1 MMTAT
6 PTECPPPTRLR
17 AYASGRLPETQS
29 DSIFEHLREC
39 ESCASALETVDDGE
53 DSLIAELRQP
63 DPLAS
68 FADEPGCQTA
78 VAKALGVLANTAELP
93 RQIGEYEV
101 TRPLGRGGM
110 GSVYLARHNKLGRQV
125 ALKVLATHRLSDPR
139 MGKRFEAEMRAV
151 GQLSHPNIVTAHDA
165 REIEGTAVLVTEF
178 IDGLDLGQLVQS
190 SGPLR
195 IADACQIIRQVAVA
209 LAYTDSQ
216 GFVHRDVKPSN
227 IMLSRSGEVKLL
239 DLGLARFE
247 VGDPD
252 HPEIAGPELTG
263 TGQTMGTAD
272 YIAPEQVTDSRSVD
286 IRADIYSLGCTLMK
300 LLTGHAPFA
309 DEDHETPFAKMTAHV
324 STPAPRLKQC
334 LPNAPKELGSLI
346 DSMLQKDPTRRPQSP
361 MEIAERLEPFTAGND
376 LERLGQT
383 KYVPLPVAARST
395 QTQPTRNRRVPIWV
409 ALAAGLV
416 GLVVGLVLGIT
427 ITIEYPDGTKA
438 QVNAPSGSQVTV
450 TETPAATPEQ
460 SREIADKD
468 SHWELAPAMEVGDG
482 TIRPDDPLAF
492 IVLLKSDEVSD
503 AELSAAKT
511 LLHSQI
517 GSDPTDDK
525 VVTTE
530 AGIWIELK
538 EGVAAPIVEEFNGK
552 RYALAS
558 GSSANRIEWG
568 ELKHHVPSLQAT
580 FDVNE
585 NRCLELEFDDMLASK
600 FQLLTRNN
608 MNHPL
613 AIVSEGTI
621 AVAPK
626 IRSEIRKT
634 ARITGSFTEQ
644 EIQNIMQSLHGGLD
658 QLQSPS
664 ESEATNASNDLERL
678 QGVWMSEFSSSVPGA
693 QLALVVIDGQRI
705 YGFSDSKDGLM
716 SLGTFSLD
724 TARNPRE
731 IDTAI
736 RIPNRETGL
745 GIYEFESNEKVRV
758 AFSIDETRRSDFSK
772 QGHFPSI
779 VLRRIGDVPR
789 SPQDVSR
796 LVKRLVDKDGNTWIV
811 VLSDLV
817 RYQAMSLD
825 EVVQSVQARTPARA
839 IMKTAQ
845 SMKQIGIAFH
855 NFHDAYRKFPGSQN
869 VREGRRGANGD
880 NDPYP
885 FSWRVAL
892 LPFIE
897 HQELFEQY
905 RFDEPWD
912 SEHNLTLLAKMPDV
926 YRTPFASLDDGQG
939 KTHLQGIAT
948 ENGGLG
954 ITGHSAD
961 EFTNGT
967 SNAALII
974 TSKKS
979 VPWTKPEDLTDTDV
993 EPNEEIPLL
1002 ILRAD
1007 GSVEMMNPIDE
1018 TKLQKMLSP
1027 L

>member
-1 MMTAT
+1 MMTVT
-6 PTECPPPTRLR
+6 PTECPPATRLR

-39 ESCASALETVDDGE
+39 ESCASALETIDDGE

-68 FADEPGCQTA
+68 FAHEPSCQTA
-78 VAKALGVLANTAELP
+78 VAKALAVLANTAELP

-139 MGKRFEAEMRAV
+139 MRQRFEAEMRAV

-190 SGPLR
+190 SGPLG

-247 VGDPD
+247 YGDPD

-309 DEDHETPFAKMTAHV
+309 DENHETPFAKMTAHV

-334 LPNAPKELGSLI
+334 LPDAPKELASLV
-346 DSMLQKDPTRRPQSP
+346 DSMLQKDPTKRPQSP
-361 MEIAERLEPFTAGND
+361 MEIAERLEPFTVGND
-376 LERLGQT
+376 LMRLSQT
-383 KYVPLPVAARST
+383 KYVPVAVAARST
-395 QTQPTRNRRVPIWV
+395 QTQAERDRHVPIWV
-409 ALAAGLV
+409 ALATGLM

-427 ITIEYPDGTKA
+427 ITIEYPDGTKT
-438 QVNAPSGSQVTV
+438 QVNAPAGSQVTI
-450 TETPAATPEQ
+450 TETPGVTPGQ
-460 SREIADKD
+460 RSEITGQV
-468 SHWELAPAMEVGDG
+468 SQGELAPVVEIGDG
-482 TIRPDDPLAF
+482 TIRPYEPLGF
-492 IVLLKSDEVSD
+492 IVLLNSDEVSD
-503 AELSAAKT
+503 AELSAAKA

-517 GSDPTDDK
+517 SSDPKHDK
-525 VVTTE
+525 VVTTDT
-530 AGIWIELK
+530 GIWIKLK
-538 EGVAAPIVEEFNGK
+538 EDVAAPIVENYNGN

-568 ELKHHVPSLQAT
+568 ELKQHAPSLRTT
-580 FDVNE
+580 FDANQSS
-585 NRCLELEFDDMLASK
+585 CLEVEFDDILATK

-608 MNHPL
+608 MGHPL

-634 ARITGSFTEQ
+634 ARITGAFSEQ
-644 EIQNIMQSLHGGLD
+644 EVQDIMRTLDGGLRQPD
-658 QLQSPS
+658 LPN
-664 ESEATNASNDLERL
+664 EFGATNARNDLYRL
-678 QGVWMSEFSSSVPGA
+678 QGVWIGEAASNGIKTHP
-693 QLALVVIDGQRI
+693 LLVAIDGQRI
-705 YGFSDSKDGLM
+705 YYFTHPRVGLIL
-716 SLGTFSLD
+716 LGTLSLD
-724 TARNPRE
+724 SEWSGNE
-731 IDTAI
+731 IDMAMRFPRPLTA
-736 RIPNRETGL
+736 L
-745 GIYEFESNEKVRV
+745 GIYEFESDGTLRLAAKTGNRRPRD
-758 AFSIDETRRSDFSK
+758 FTDED
-772 QGHFPSI
+772 GFPNL
-779 VLRRIGDVPR
+779 VLQRMGDIPR
-789 SPQDVSR
+789 SPQE
-796 LVKRLVDKDGNTWIV
+796 LPGLVDKTGPVWLT
-811 VLSDLV
+811 VLNDLI
-817 RYQAMSLD
+817 RYQAFSLD
-825 EVVQSVQARTPARA
+825 EVAESAQSQAPARS
-839 IMKTAQ
+839 IVNTVN
-845 SMKQIGIAFH
+845 SMKRIGIAFH

-869 VREGRRGANGD
+869 VREGRRGGSNGD
-880 NDPYP
+880 KDPYP

-897 HQELFEQY
+897 QQELFEQY

-912 SEHNLTLLAKMPDV
+912 GEHNLTLLDQMPDV
-926 YRTPFASLDDGQG
+926 YRTPFASSDQRKGETNFL
-939 KTHLQGIAT
+939 GIAT
-948 ENGGLG
+948 DDGGLG
-954 ITGHSAD
+954 ITGHSVD
-961 EFTNGT
+961 EFTGGT
-967 SNAALII
+967 SNAALIL

-1018 TKLQKMLSP
+1018 VKLQKMLRP